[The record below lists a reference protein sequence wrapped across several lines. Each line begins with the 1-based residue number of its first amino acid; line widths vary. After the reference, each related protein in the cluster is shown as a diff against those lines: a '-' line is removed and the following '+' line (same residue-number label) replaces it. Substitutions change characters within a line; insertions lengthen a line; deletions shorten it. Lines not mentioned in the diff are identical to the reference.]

1 MNNYET
7 TLYDAGEVFSG
18 QKSNT
23 PIKGFKTPSHN
34 TPAVDD
40 SFIFGDLAKD
50 LVVFF
55 LQDSPDPLYIFGD
68 TGTGKSSLVRQVAAR
83 LNYPVWE
90 TTGSERLEV
99 SDLIG
104 HLTLKGGEMSFVDGP
119 LGAAMKAGGV
129 FILNEIDAANPAVLI
144 LLNTLFDKQPLLIP
158 ETNELISP
166 VSTFRFVATA
176 NTAGSGD
183 DTGRFTGTNQ
193 LNQAFMDR
201 FTILKAEY
209 PASDDEK
216 ALLAAKFPSLPE
228 PIRDGMVDIAN
239 KVRGVFSGG
248 RQIGFGKQG
257 VDVVI
262 STRTLL
268 RWCELSLCYQ
278 GLASSGISPV
288 LYALDRTVGFRAGH
302 EGHAMLL
309 ELCQRVF
316 GTSATQADKEQ
327 PSC

>member
-1 MNNYET
+1 MAKEHIF
-7 TLYDAGEVFSG
+7 DAGEVFSG
-18 QKSNT
+18 KASGT
-23 PIKGFKTPSHN
+23 KIRGFKEPSHN

-40 SFIFGDLAKD
+40 SFIFGELAKD

-55 LQDSPDPLYIFGD
+55 LQDEPDPLYIFGD

-104 HLTLKGGEMSFVDGP
+104 HLTLRGGEMSFVDGP
-119 LGAAMKAGGV
+119 LVAAMKAGGV

-158 ETNELISP
+158 ETNELVTP
-166 VSTFRFVATA
+166 EDTFRFVATA

-183 DTGRFTGTNQ
+183 DSGRFTGTNQ

-209 PASDDEK
+209 PAPADEK

-228 PIRDGMVDIAN
+228 LIRDGMVDIAN

-248 RQIGFGKQG
+248 RQIGFGSAG

-268 RWCELSLCYQ
+268 RWAELSLCYQ

-288 LYALDRTVGFRAGH
+288 LYALDRAVGFRAGR

-316 GTSATQADKEQ
+316 GTSADSSNMK
-327 PSC
+327 SVV

>member
-1 MNNYET
+1 MNNYEP

-23 PIKGFKTPSHN
+23 PIKGFKAPSHN

-55 LQDSPDPLYIFGD
+55 LQDDPDPLYIFGD
-68 TGTGKSSLVRQVAAR
+68 TGTGKSSLVRQVAGR

-119 LGAAMKAGGV
+119 LVAAMKAGGV

-158 ETNELISP
+158 ETNELVTP
-166 VSTFRFVATA
+166 AQTFRFVATA

-209 PASDDEK
+209 PAPDDEK

-228 PIRDGMVDIAN
+228 PVRDGMVDIAN

-288 LYALDRTVGFRAGH
+288 LYALDRAVGFRAGH
-302 EGHAMLL
+302 EGHAMLI

-316 GTSATQADKEQ
+316 GTLTNSNSQTDKE
-327 PSC
+327 

>member
-23 PIKGFKTPSHN
+23 PIKGFKALSHN
-34 TPAVDD
+34 TPNVDD
-40 SFIFGDLAKD
+40 SFIFGELAKD

-55 LQDSPDPLYIFGD
+55 LQDDPDPLYIFGD
-68 TGTGKSSLVRQVAAR
+68 TGTGKSSLVRQVAGR

-119 LGAAMKAGGV
+119 LVAAMKAGGV

-158 ETNELISP
+158 ETNELVTP
-166 VSTFRFVATA
+166 AQTFRFVATA

-228 PIRDGMVDIAN
+228 PVRDGMVDIAN

-288 LYALDRTVGFRAGH
+288 LYALDRAVGFRAGH
-302 EGHAMLL
+302 EGQAMLL

-316 GTSATQADKEQ
+316 GLSSTS
-327 PSC
+327 SCPQDAP

>member
-23 PIKGFKTPSHN
+23 PIKGFKALSHN
-34 TPAVDD
+34 TPNVDD
-40 SFIFGDLAKD
+40 SFIFGELAKD

-55 LQDSPDPLYIFGD
+55 LQDDPDPLYLFGD

-104 HLTLKGGEMSFVDGP
+104 HLTLKGGEMSFVDCP
-119 LGAAMKAGGV
+119 LVAAMKAGGV

-158 ETNELISP
+158 ETNELVTP
-166 VSTFRFVATA
+166 APTFRFVATA
-176 NTAGSGD
+176 NTAGNGD
-183 DTGRFTGTNQ
+183 DSGRFTGTNQ

-209 PASDDEK
+209 PAPTDEK
-216 ALLAAKFPSLPE
+216 ALLATRFPALPE

-288 LYALDRTVGFRAGH
+288 LYALDRAVGFRAGH
-302 EGHAMLL
+302 EGHAMLI

-316 GTSATQADKEQ
+316 GTLTNSNSQTDKE
-327 PSC
+327 